1 MILQD
6 VLKTKYNNYMRPAMN
21 KPKNAISKGVVL
33 IKNLKNWPVLLKDK
47 IVGGS
52 NILYQFRNGEV
63 IECRTKSTD
72 INEAVVVLSGIEYS
86 EQYCKLNNRNEPV
99 IVDIGANIGSF
110 SIYAH
115 RLNKH
120 LNPTIY
126 AFEPHPDNVN
136 LTEAN
141 FKRNG
146 LANYHIVQKAVAG
159 IDGVASFDVS
169 GAFDAFKL
177 NDQSTETI
185 EVTTIK
191 LSTFCSRNSID
202 RIHLLKMDIEGGE
215 YDVIEHDLNFIN
227 EKVEVMFI
235 EYHNFDVNDGESLLI
250 EALKANFDISIQNS
264 HKDGGMLIATNK
276 ILKLSLLQ

>member
-1 MILQD
+1 
-6 VLKTKYNNYMRPAMN
+6 MN
-21 KPKNAISKGVVL
+21 KPKKAISKSLVL
-33 IKNLKNWPVLLKDK
+33 VKNLKNWPVLFKDK
-47 IVGGS
+47 VVGGD
-52 NILYQFRNGEV
+52 NILYYFRSGEV
-63 IECRTKSTD
+63 VECRTKSTD

-86 EQYCKLNNRNEPV
+86 KQYCRLNIKNEP
-99 IVDIGANIGSF
+99 IIIDIGANIGSF

-126 AFEPHPDNVN
+126 AFEPHPDNAN

-159 IDGVASFDVS
+159 TNGIASFDIS

-177 NDQSTETI
+177 NTQSSDAI

-191 LSTFCSRNSID
+191 LSTFCNDNNID
-202 RIHLLKMDIEGGE
+202 RVHLLKMDIEGGE
-215 YDVIEHDLNFIN
+215 YDVVQHDLDFIN

-235 EYHNFDVNDGESLLI
+235 EYHNFDIDNGQSVLM
-250 EALKANFDISIQNS
+250 EALKGSFDIIVQNS
-264 HKDGGMLIATNK
+264 YQGGGMIVATNK
-276 ILKLSLLQ
+276 AITTLMNHAKF